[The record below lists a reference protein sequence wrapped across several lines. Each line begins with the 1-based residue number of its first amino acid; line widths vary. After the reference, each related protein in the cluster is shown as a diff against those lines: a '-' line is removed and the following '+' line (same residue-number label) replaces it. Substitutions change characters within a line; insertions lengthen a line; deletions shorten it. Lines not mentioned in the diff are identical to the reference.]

1 MAEPEVTG
9 PAPWQHGYD
18 LEFLKQLA
26 APFKH
31 ALSPHCHG
39 AFGVPKEREVA
50 EALVSNEF
58 VGDATVAALVSRMK
72 VAGRQHDF
80 TGRDV
85 VTPAGDRVISKVGYL
100 PGHEG
105 ELKDLIRTIMSVNSV
120 ATTGFFSTP
129 VSALWLQI
137 YEEDPVSV
145 AAAKECGFTYMAG
158 KVTAG
163 GDVIGLYSAMAPRTP
178 QVYPPEELAC
188 LGVVMDGYL
197 SASHAETMLRELQA
211 ADEFWADHYS
221 SYNKGKTWTAM
232 ALQGYDA
239 NDPTFIIKPAE
250 MSKKWKAENEQRL
263 TAIAAPTIIVD
274 RFPLTMTIVDAIP
287 GKKDRVRFMRLA
299 PGGGELTRHADIT
312 DREAGVADGKI
323 ARIHLPLKTHPDVQF
338 SSWGMRGNRATLT
351 MPPLA
356 MCYLDQRKPHAARN
370 GSNVERIHLVIDVYS
385 TPELRRAIAAAV
397 AAGTI
402 CT

>member
-1 MAEPEVTG
+1 MVDL
-9 PAPWQHGYD
+9 PAPWQHGYTI
-18 LEFLKQLA
+18 EFLKELA

-50 EALVSNEF
+50 EALVANEF
-58 VGDATVAALVSRMK
+58 VGDAKAAALVSRMK

-85 VTPAGDRVISKVGYL
+85 VIPAGDIVISKLGYS
-100 PGHEG
+100 PGHEAAIQP
-105 ELKDLIRTIMSVNSV
+105 LV
-120 ATTGFFSTP
+120 AKILSEHVPAASSGFFAAP
-129 VSALWLQI
+129 AHAVWLQI

-145 AAAKECGFTYMAG
+145 SVARQCGFKYIAG

-163 GDVIGLYSAMAPRTP
+163 GDIIGLYAAMAERAPIAY
-178 QVYPPEELAC
+178 QPEELAC
-188 LGVVMDGYL
+188 LGVIMPDYL
-197 SASHAETMLRELQA
+197 SAGHAATMLKELQA

-232 ALQGYDA
+232 ALQGYDPA
-239 NDPTFIIKPAE
+239 DPTFIIKPAE
-250 MSKKWKAENEQRL
+250 MSKKWKSENPQRM
-263 TAIAAPTIIVD
+263 TAVAAPTVIVD

-323 ARIHLPLKTHPDVQF
+323 ARIHLPLKTHSDVQF

-351 MPPLA
+351 MPQLA

-370 GSNVERIHLVIDVYS
+370 GSDTERIHLVIDVYS
-385 TPELRRAIAAAV
+385 TPELRRHIAAAV